1 MGNRISPA
9 LATIH
14 MFVKKQEAGRH
25 ACLMLKKSL
34 FVPHTLEKLFRN
46 SSSMWKYDPCHFAR
60 VIKTLSCWVR
70 PDWINSR
77 SREGVEVGVTYFLVP
92 SFSKIKKK
100 MSVEIRLWSGTCVGE
115 TGSPKGGNQPDLRHG
130 SFFYIL
136 PHFLSAQNE
145 KERLNAQYY

>member
-1 MGNRISPA
+1 MGNRISLA

-70 PDWINSR
+70 PDWVNSR
-77 SREGVEVGVTYFLVP
+77 SWGWRWGLHTSLCPVFLRL
-92 SFSKIKKK
+92 KKK

-145 KERLNAQYY
+145 KERVNAQYY